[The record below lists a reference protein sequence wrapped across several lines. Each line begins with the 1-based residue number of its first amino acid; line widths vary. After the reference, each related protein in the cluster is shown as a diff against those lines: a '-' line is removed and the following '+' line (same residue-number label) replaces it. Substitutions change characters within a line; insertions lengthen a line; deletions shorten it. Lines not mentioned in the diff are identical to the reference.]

1 MDGPARE
8 LIRAVRQ
15 KHFEDSMRNFVA
27 KRIQSVPPSGIRRF
41 FDIAATMK
49 DVISLG
55 IGEPDFVTPTP
66 ILRAGIHSLRLG
78 DTHYTSNSGT
88 LELRQAVS
96 VQMKHLYDV
105 SYDPEEEI
113 LITVGASEALHL
125 ALSAIL
131 DPGDEVI
138 VPEPCFVAYTP
149 EVVFADGV
157 PVTVPTFVRNNFQ
170 VTGDEIEKAV
180 TPRTKAILIGYP
192 NNPTGAVMSRENLER
207 VGDVARKHDLLIIS
221 DELYSRLVYH
231 REHVCVPTLPGL
243 RERTILVNGFSKG
256 YAMTGWR
263 LGYVAAPKD
272 LMAAMRKIHQYT
284 IMSAPTVAQAAGL
297 EAVLHGEHYVQE
309 MRMEYD
315 RRRELLVQGLNSLG
329 LDCFEPQGAFYAFP
343 SVAKTGMDDEQFSEA
358 LLREE
363 QVAVVPGSAFG
374 PSGKGFVRLCY
385 ATAYEKIEQALD
397 HMKRFMRRHG

>member
-1 MDGPARE
+1 MDDPAGRI
-8 LIRAVRQ
+8 LI
-15 KHFEDSMRNFVA
+15 EESMRNFVS

-88 LELRQAVS
+88 KELREAVAI
-96 VQMKHLYDV
+96 QMKHLYDV

-125 ALSAIL
+125 ALSAVL

-149 EVVFADGV
+149 EVVFAGGV
-157 PVTVPTFVRNNFQ
+157 PVTVPTFVQNNFQ
-170 VTGDEIEKAV
+170 VTGEEIERAV
-180 TPRTKAILIGYP
+180 TPRTKVILIGYP
-192 NNPTGAVMSRENLER
+192 NNPTGAVMSREMLEQ
-207 VGDVARKHDLLIIS
+207 VGDVAKKHDLLIIS

-263 LGYVAAPKD
+263 LGYVAAPKE
-272 LMAAMRKIHQYT
+272 LMGAMRKIHQYT
-284 IMSAPTVAQAAGL
+284 IMSAPTMSQAAGL
-297 EAVLHGEHYVQE
+297 DAVLHGEFYVKE
-309 MRMEYD
+309 MVAEYD
-315 RRRELLVQGLNSLG
+315 RRRELLIQGLNSLG

-343 SVAKTGMDDEQFSEA
+343 SVAKTGLDDEKFSEA
-358 LLREE
+358 LLLEE
-363 QVAVVPGSAFG
+363 KVAVVPGSAFG
-374 PSGKGFVRLCY
+374 PSGKGFVRICY
-385 ATAYEKIEQALD
+385 ATAYEKIELALE

>member
-1 MDGPARE
+1 
-8 LIRAVRQ
+8 
-15 KHFEDSMRNFVA
+15 MRNFVS
-27 KRIQSVPPSGIRRF
+27 KKIDSVPPSGIRRF

-66 ILRAGIHSLRLG
+66 ILRAGIRSLRLG

-88 LELRQAVS
+88 KELREAVA
-96 VQMKHLYDV
+96 VQLKHLYDV
-105 SYDPEEEI
+105 SYDPEDEI

-125 ALSAIL
+125 ALSAVL
-131 DPGDEVI
+131 DPGEEVI

-149 EVVFADGV
+149 EVVFAGGV
-157 PVTVPTFVRNNFQ
+157 PVTVPTFVKNNFQ
-170 VTGDEIEKAV
+170 VTGEEIERAV
-180 TPRTKAILIGYP
+180 TPQTKAILIGYP
-192 NNPTGAVMSRENLER
+192 NNPTGAVMSRENLLH
-207 VGDVARKHDLLIIS
+207 VGEVARKHDLLIIS

-231 REHVCVPTLPGL
+231 REHVCVPSLPGL

-263 LGYVAAPKD
+263 LGYVAAPNE

-284 IMSAPTVAQAAGL
+284 IMSAPTMSQAAGL
-297 EAVLHGEHYVQE
+297 DAVLHGEYYVRE
-309 MRMEYD
+309 MVAEYD
-315 RRRELLVQGLNSLG
+315 RRRELLIQGLNTLG

-343 SVAKTGMDDEQFSEA
+343 SVDKTGMNDEQFSEA
-358 LLREE
+358 LLCEE

-374 PSGKGFVRLCY
+374 PSGKGFVRICY

>member
-1 MDGPARE
+1 
-8 LIRAVRQ
+8 
-15 KHFEDSMRNFVA
+15 MRTFIA
-27 KRIQSVPPSGIRRF
+27 KRIESVPPSGIRRF

-88 LELRQAVS
+88 KELRDAVS
-96 VQMKHLYDV
+96 VMLKHLYDV

-125 ALSAIL
+125 ALSAVL

-149 EVVFADGV
+149 EVVFAGGV

-170 VTGDEIEKAV
+170 VTGEEIERAV

-192 NNPTGAVMSRENLER
+192 NNPTGAVMSRENLVHMGE
-207 VGDVARKHDLLIIS
+207 VARRHDLLIIS

-231 REHVCVPTLPGL
+231 RDHVCVPSLPGL

-263 LGYVAAPKD
+263 LGYVTAPKE
-272 LMAAMRKIHQYT
+272 LMSAMRKIHQYT
-284 IMSAPTVAQAAGL
+284 IMSAPTMSQAAGL
-297 EAVLHGEHYVQE
+297 EAVLHGEYYVKE
-309 MRMEYD
+309 MVAEYD
-315 RRRELLVQGLNSLG
+315 RRRELLIQGLNLLG

-343 SVAKTGMDDEQFSEA
+343 SVAKTGMDDETFSES

-374 PSGKGFVRLCY
+374 PSGKGFVRICY
-385 ATAYEKIEQALD
+385 ATAFEKIEQALD

>member
-1 MDGPARE
+1 MDDPARA
-8 LIRAVRQ
+8 LKRTGR
-15 KHFEDSMRNFVA
+15 KKPFEVGMRNFVA

-149 EVVFADGV
+149 EVVFAGGV
-157 PVTVPTFVRNNFQ
+157 PVTVPTYVQNNFQ
-170 VTGDEIEKAV
+170 VTGEEIERAV
-180 TPRTKAILIGYP
+180 TPRTKVILIGYP
-192 NNPTGAVMSRENLER
+192 NNPTGAVMSREMLER
-207 VGDVARKHDLLIIS
+207 VGEVATKKDLLIIS

-231 REHVCVPTLPGL
+231 REHVCVPSLPGL

-284 IMSAPTVAQAAGL
+284 IMSAPTMSQAAGL
-297 EAVLHGEHYVQE
+297 DAVLHGEYYVRE
-309 MRMEYD
+309 MLAEYD

-397 HMKRFMRRHG
+397 HMKRFMHRHG

>member
-1 MDGPARE
+1 MDDPARK
-8 LIRAVRQ
+8 INRTVW
-15 KHFEDSMRNFVA
+15 KNFFEDSMRNFVA

-96 VQMKHLYDV
+96 IQLKHLYDV
-105 SYDPEEEI
+105 AYDPEEEI

-157 PVTVPTFVRNNFQ
+157 PVTVPTYVKNNFQ
-170 VTGDEIEKAV
+170 VTAEEIERAV

-192 NNPTGAVMSRENLER
+192 NNPTGAVMSRERLEQ
-207 VGDVARKHDLLIIS
+207 VGEVAKKHDLLIIS

-231 REHVCVPTLPGL
+231 REHVCVPSLPGL

-263 LGYVAAPKD
+263 LGYVAAPKE

-284 IMSAPTVAQAAGL
+284 IMSAPTMSQAAGL
-297 EAVLHGEHYVQE
+297 DAVLHGEYYVRE
-309 MRMEYD
+309 MLAEYD

-374 PSGKGFVRLCY
+374 PSGRGFVRLCY

-397 HMKRFMRRHG
+397 HMKRFMHRHG

>member
-1 MDGPARE
+1 M
-8 LIRAVRQ
+8 
-15 KHFEDSMRNFVA
+15 MRTFIA
-27 KRIQSVPPSGIRRF
+27 KRIESVPPSGIRRF

-88 LELRQAVS
+88 KELRDAVS
-96 VQMKHLYDV
+96 VMLKHLYDM

-125 ALSAIL
+125 ALSAVL

-149 EVVFADGV
+149 EVVFAGGV
-157 PVTVPTFVRNNFQ
+157 PVTVPTFVQNNFQ
-170 VTGDEIEKAV
+170 VTGEEIERAV

-192 NNPTGAVMSRENLER
+192 NNPTGAVMSRENLVR

-231 REHVCVPTLPGL
+231 RDHVCVPSLPGL

-263 LGYVAAPKD
+263 LGYVTAPKE

-284 IMSAPTVAQAAGL
+284 IMSAPTMSQAAGL
-297 EAVLHGEHYVQE
+297 EAVLHGEYYVKE
-309 MRMEYD
+309 MVDEYD
-315 RRRELLVQGLNSLG
+315 RRRELLVQGLNLLG

-343 SVAKTGMDDEQFSEA
+343 SVAKTGMNDETFSES

-374 PSGKGFVRLCY
+374 PSGKGFVRICY

>member
-1 MDGPARE
+1 
-8 LIRAVRQ
+8 
-15 KHFEDSMRNFVA
+15 MRNFIS
-27 KRIQSVPPSGIRRF
+27 KRIESVPPSGIRRF

-88 LELRQAVS
+88 IELREAVS
-96 VQMKHLYDV
+96 VQIKHLYDV
-105 SYDPEEEI
+105 PYDPEEEV

-149 EVVFADGV
+149 EVLFAGGV
-157 PVTVPTFVRNNFQ
+157 PVTVPTFVQNNFQ
-170 VTGDEIEKAV
+170 VTGEEIERAV

-192 NNPTGAVMSRENLER
+192 NNPTGAVMSRENLLR
-207 VGDVARKHDLLIIS
+207 VGEVARAHDLLLIS

-231 REHVCVPTLPGL
+231 QEHVCVPSLPDL
-243 RERTILVNGFSKG
+243 RERTVLVNGFSKG

-263 LGYVAAPKD
+263 LGYVAAPKE

-284 IMSAPTVAQAAGL
+284 IMSAPTMSQAAGL
-297 EAVLHGEHYVQE
+297 EAILHGDEYVRE
-309 MRMEYD
+309 MVAEYD
-315 RRRELLVQGLNSLG
+315 RRRELLIQGLNSLG

-343 SVAKTGMDDEQFSEA
+343 SVAKTGLNDEEFSEA

-374 PSGKGFVRLCY
+374 PSGRGFVRICY

-397 HMKRFMRRHG
+397 HMRRFMRRHG

>member
-1 MDGPARE
+1 MQDEA
-8 LIRAVRQ
+8 I
-15 KHFEDSMRNFVA
+15 MRNFIS
-27 KRIQSVPPSGIRRF
+27 KKIDSVPPSGIRRF

-66 ILRAGIHSLRLG
+66 ILRAGIRSLRLG

-88 LELRQAVS
+88 RELREAVA
-96 VQMKHLYDV
+96 VQLKHLYDV
-105 SYDPEEEI
+105 SYDPEDEI

-131 DPGDEVI
+131 DPGEEVI

-149 EVVFADGV
+149 EVVFAGGV
-157 PVTVPTFVRNNFQ
+157 PMTVPTFVQNNFQ
-170 VTGDEIEKAV
+170 VTGQEIERAV
-180 TPRTKAILIGYP
+180 TPRAKAILIGYP
-192 NNPTGAVMSRENLER
+192 NNPTGAVMSREHLQR
-207 VGDVARKHDLLIIS
+207 VGEVAVKHDLLIIS

-231 REHVCVPTLPGL
+231 REHVCVPSLPGL

-263 LGYVAAPKD
+263 LGYVAAPGT

-284 IMSAPTVAQAAGL
+284 IMSAPTMSQAAGL
-297 EAVLHGEHYVQE
+297 EAILHGDYYVKE
-309 MRMEYD
+309 MVAEYD
-315 RRRELLVQGLNSLG
+315 RRRGLLIQGLNTLG

-343 SVAKTGMDDEQFSEA
+343 SVEKTGMNDEQFSEA

-363 QVAVVPGSAFG
+363 SVAVVPGSAFG
-374 PSGKGFVRLCY
+374 PSGKGFVRICY

>member
-1 MDGPARE
+1 MDDPAGNIVIE
-8 LIRAVRQ
+8 
-15 KHFEDSMRNFVA
+15 ETMRDFVS

-88 LELRQAVS
+88 KELREAVAI
-96 VQMKHLYDV
+96 QLKHLYDV

-149 EVVFADGV
+149 EVVFAGGN
-157 PVTVPTFVRNNFQ
+157 PVTVPTFVQNNFQ
-170 VTGDEIEKAV
+170 VTGEEIERAV
-180 TPRTKAILIGYP
+180 TPRTKVILIGYP
-192 NNPTGAVMSRENLER
+192 NNPTGAVMSRERLEQ
-207 VGDVARKHDLLIIS
+207 VGDVAKKHDLLIIS

-284 IMSAPTVAQAAGL
+284 IMSAPTMSQAAGL
-297 EAVLHGEHYVQE
+297 DAVLHGEYYVKE
-309 MRMEYD
+309 MVAEYD
-315 RRRELLVQGLNSLG
+315 RRRELLIQGLNSLG

-374 PSGKGFVRLCY
+374 PSGKGFVRICY
-385 ATAYEKIEQALD
+385 ATAFEKIELALE

>member
-1 MDGPARE
+1 
-8 LIRAVRQ
+8 
-15 KHFEDSMRNFVA
+15 MRNFVA
-27 KRIQSVPPSGIRRF
+27 RRIQSVPPSGIRRF

-88 LELRQAVS
+88 VELRQAVS

-157 PVTVPTFVRNNFQ
+157 PVTVPTYVRNNFQ
-170 VTGDEIEKAV
+170 VTGEEIEKAV

-207 VGDVARKHDLLIIS
+207 VGEVARKRDLLIIS

-263 LGYVAAPKD
+263 LGYVAAPRD